1 MAATYAP
8 NDAFTFAK
16 TMVKSMPLDDVKVQ
30 ILDDAAKMIWHA
42 APWRWT
48 VAAFPDVTVAA
59 NTADYT
65 VSIPAD
71 FLYLQE
77 SYLIDEGTDGTPRVL
92 EVLPALSAGTIKGQP
107 SSVSVSGTTLS
118 LYPIQG
124 AIKSGSSLKVIS
136 SYKKICPKVTSGT
149 ASTAGFLVMD
159 DDWFWV
165 YNSCVLYLAYK
176 YADDQRAG
184 SATIN
189 SAGQW
194 QFTGERAVAEAN
206 IALMKEREKLP
217 DEAGARIMK
226 EIKQK

>member
-8 NDAFTFAK
+8 NDAYTYCL
-16 TMVKSMPLDDVKVQ
+16 TMVKDMPLADIKVQ

-48 VAAFPDVTVAA
+48 IAAFPDVTVLA

-65 VSIPAD
+65 VSVPAD

-77 SYLIDEGTDGTPRVL
+77 SFMIDEGNEGTPRML
-92 EVLPALSAGTIKGQP
+92 EVVPAMSAGTVKGQP
-107 SSVSVSGTTLS
+107 SEVSVSGTTLS

-124 AIKSGSSLKVIS
+124 AINTGSTLKVIS
-136 SYKKICPKVTSGT
+136 TYKKACPKITSGNAAT
-149 ASTAGFLVMD
+149 TGVLVMD

-165 YNSCVLYLAYK
+165 YNSCVLYLAYL

-184 SATIN
+184 GATLN
-189 SAGQW
+189 SAGQF
-194 QFTGERAVAEAN
+194 QFSGQRAVAEAN
-206 IALMKEREKLP
+206 IALMKDREKLP
-217 DEAGARIMK
+217 DDKGVRIMK
-226 EIKQK
+226 EPKQK